1 MLFPP
6 LSYEGKEEGR
16 SKTWKERAERQP
28 EAGER
33 VMIKPQEHRGGGR
46 QIDEEG

>member
-6 LSYEGKEEGR
+6 LSYEGKEERGR
-16 SKTWKERAERQP
+16 SKTWKEATERQP

-33 VMIKPQEHRGGGR
+33 VMIKPQEHRGGV
-46 QIDEEG
+46 